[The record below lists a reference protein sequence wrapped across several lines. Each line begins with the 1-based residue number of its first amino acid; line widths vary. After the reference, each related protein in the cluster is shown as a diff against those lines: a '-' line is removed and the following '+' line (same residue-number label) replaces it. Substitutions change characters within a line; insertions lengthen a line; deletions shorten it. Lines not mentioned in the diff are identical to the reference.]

1 MQALSF
7 ETNQAKILCDQ
18 LEQGKKNDED
28 QVSVITLQH
37 LRFYTEWILAIQMSE
52 SRTTILLSIQ
62 LQGTHFLSLCW
73 PVYAK
78 TEETEKFLIRI
89 GVNESAY

>member
-7 ETNQAKILCDQ
+7 ETNQAKIVCDQ

-37 LRFYTEWILAIQMSE
+37 LRLYTE
-52 SRTTILLSIQ
+52 
-62 LQGTHFLSLCW
+62 
-73 PVYAK
+73 
-78 TEETEKFLIRI
+78 
-89 GVNESAY
+89 